1 MPTNRWTAPWRL
13 IGQDRWQLALLLW
26 LPLLLG
32 LWLWSLFG
40 NGLPRDLPIGVL
52 DQDGSHLSRRVSQL
66 LDDSAGLQVTRQFS
80 QWPEAADALRSG
92 RLYGLVIL
100 PYEFEKDVRLGKQ
113 PVVEARY
120 NGQLLLVGRLVNG
133 SLQQALGTANASL
146 AGLTAL
152 AHGVPSPGALG
163 QAAPIRV
170 QITPLFNLSTN
181 YAQFLLSAI
190 WPAIWQILCVL
201 PLLVGL
207 ARHQQQTPDWLGRL
221 GLPLLLPYW
230 LIGWGWGALM
240 LLAFQL
246 AGWPLAG
253 SLAMLL
259 LGQGLMVG
267 ASLAIGCLLY
277 LLTRDGTRAM
287 SLAAAFS
294 APALAF
300 IGITFPAE
308 QMNGFAS
315 VWRSLLPVSHYVD
328 LQVQQGHYAM
338 TGLAAWLPIRNLLLF
353 GLLWL
358 PVVWI
363 IRRARRG

>member
-1 MPTNRWTAPWRL
+1 MAHDPW
-13 IGQDRWQLALLLW
+13 QQALLLW

-32 LWLWSLFG
+32 FWLWSLFG

-52 DQDGSHLSRRVSQL
+52 DQDGTTLSRRIGQL
-66 LDDSAGLQVTRQFS
+66 LDDTAGLQVTRHFS
-80 QWPEAADALRSG
+80 QWPEAADALRTG
-92 RLYGLVIL
+92 RIYGLVIL

-120 NGQLLLVGRLVNG
+120 NSQMLLVGRLVNG

-146 AGLTAL
+146 SGLTAL
-152 AHGVPSPGALG
+152 AHGTPSPGVLG

-190 WPAIWQILCVL
+190 WPAIWQIFCVV
-201 PLLVGL
+201 PVIVGL
-207 ARHQQQTPDWLGRL
+207 ARHTSQLPEGLRRPAVD
-221 GLPLLLPYW
+221 LPLLLPYW
-230 LIGWGWGALM
+230 LIAWGWGALM
-240 LLAFQL
+240 LLAFHL

-267 ASLAIGCLLY
+267 GSLALGCLLY

-287 SLAAAFS
+287 SLAAAFT
-294 APALAF
+294 APSLAF
-300 IGITFPAE
+300 IGITFPTE

-315 VWRSLLPVSHYVD
+315 FWRSLLPVAHYVD

-358 PVVWI
+358 PVIWLS
-363 IRRARRG
+363 RRARRG